1 MQSGFV
7 GTVCRMGVF
16 LICAQAVVH
25 FRPKAVYEKYL
36 KMLVS
41 AMVLIQLLSGISG
54 QFTKAGTE
62 TLFER
67 AQWFAENSVLPVT
80 DSGYDADIMG
90 ENEEE
95 WGSENRADGGISIE
109 IAPVS
114 EIHISEVQVQGIG
127 TQGEQRAETDTATV
141 QEPETD
147 MPTEQATA
155 TGTLA
160 ARMQGIVEEEEE
172 GLGQ

>member
-7 GTVCRMGVF
+7 GMVCRMGVF

-54 QFTKAGTE
+54 LFSKAGAE
-62 TLFER
+62 TLSER
-67 AQWFAENSVLPVT
+67 AQWFAENSVFPVMK
-80 DSGYDADIMG
+80 SEYDRDMMG
-90 ENEEE
+90 ESPEE
-95 WGSENRADGGISIE
+95 WKSEEQAGGGISIE

-114 EIHISEVQVQGIG
+114 EIHIPEVQVPGTGMPPEQTTETGITAAK
-127 TQGEQRAETDTATV
+127 TQGVVA
-141 QEPETD
+141 
-147 MPTEQATA
+147 
-155 TGTLA
+155 GK
-160 ARMQGIVEEEEE
+160 EE